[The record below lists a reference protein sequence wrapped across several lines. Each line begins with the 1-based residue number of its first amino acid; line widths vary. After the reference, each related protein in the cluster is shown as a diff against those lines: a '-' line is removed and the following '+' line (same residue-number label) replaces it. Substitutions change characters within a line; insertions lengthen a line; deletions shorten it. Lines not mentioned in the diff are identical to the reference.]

1 MITPILS
8 SANWTDTL
16 KARKSHL
23 NGLMKIVD
31 IKTGKVSNV
40 QTLTVNLIKNE
51 MSYIEDQLKVRK

>member
-1 MITPILS
+1 MITPLS

-16 KARKSHL
+16 KARKNYL
-23 NGLMKIVD
+23 NALIKIVD

-51 MSYIEDQLKVRK
+51 MSYIEDQLKGRK

>member
-16 KARKSHL
+16 KARKKHL
-23 NGLMKIVD
+23 TALMKIVD

-51 MSYIEDQLKVRK
+51 MSYIEDQLKGRK

>member
-8 SANWTDTL
+8 SANWIDTL

-23 NGLMKIVD
+23 TALMKIVD
-31 IKTGKVSNV
+31 LKTGKVSNV

-51 MSYIEDQLKVRK
+51 MSFIEDQLKGRK

>member
-8 SANWTDTL
+8 SANWTDNL
-16 KARKSHL
+16 KARKNHL
-23 NGLMKIVD
+23 TALMKIVD

-51 MSYIEDQLKVRK
+51 MSYIEDQLKGRK

>member
-1 MITPILS
+1 MITPIQS
-8 SANWTDTL
+8 NANWIDTL
-16 KARKSHL
+16 KARKNHL

-51 MSYIEDQLKVRK
+51 MSYIEDQLKGRK